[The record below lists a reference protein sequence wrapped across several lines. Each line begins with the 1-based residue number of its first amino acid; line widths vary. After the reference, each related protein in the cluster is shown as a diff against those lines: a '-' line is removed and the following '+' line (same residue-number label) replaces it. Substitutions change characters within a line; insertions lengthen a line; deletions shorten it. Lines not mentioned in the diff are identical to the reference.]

1 VKVVNVQPTHE
12 HEWEAAPGL
21 PAPLPGGETVLWQG
35 SPDWRQLA
43 LHAFH
48 VRKIGI
54 YFLLML
60 AIQGAFLMG
69 DGARGGDMW
78 RPLAVSFLTA
88 SLGLGMLAGVAWFAG
103 KSTLYTLTNK
113 RVVMRVGIV
122 LTLTFNL
129 PYKRIAAAS
138 LRRYGQR
145 SLDIALQLYPQDRI
159 GWFHLWPHQ
168 RAWHLSHPQPTLRC
182 LPDGEAVGALL
193 MREWQRVHAAPAQV
207 WAAPPE
213 EALSPAVVTSPAT
226 TPAPVRQTRPVTAQ
240 RQSGQTQQGLPA

>member
-1 VKVVNVQPTHE
+1 MKAVNVQPTHE

-21 PAPLPGGETVLWQG
+21 PAPLPVGETVLWQG
-35 SPDWRQLA
+35 APDWRQLA

-54 YFLLML
+54 YFSLML
-60 AIQGAFLMG
+60 AVQAAYLLGEGATSG
-69 DGARGGDMW
+69 DLW
-78 RPLAVSFLTA
+78 RPLSVSFLTA
-88 SLGLGMLAGVAWFAG
+88 ALALGMLAGVAWFAG
-103 KSTLYTLTNK
+103 RTTLYTLTSK
-113 RVVMRVGIV
+113 RVVMRVGLV

-138 LRRYGQR
+138 LRRYGRR

-182 LPDGEAVGALL
+182 LANGEAVSALL
-193 MREWQRVHAAPAQV
+193 MQQWQRVHAG
-207 WAAPPE
+207 E
-213 EALSPAVVTSPAT
+213 TVVTGESAAQ
-226 TPAPVRQTRPVTAQ
+226 TPAPAATPARQPVRHAPSARPATEP
-240 RQSGQTQQGLPA
+240 QQGLPA